1 MQLKLF
7 SASAALAQLAFLQAS
22 SAEPVERAA
31 AKNASL
37 ERKRNGSHLRSGYA
51 RRGNRYLELA
61 SDLLGEE
68 SYSYSMSMDA
78 GSMSMDAESDMA
90 LESELLAEESYSY
103 SMSMDAG
110 SMSMDAESD
119 MALESELLAEESYSY
134 SMSMD
139 AGSMSMDAES
149 DMALESELL
158 AEESYSYSMSYC
170 MSMEKSMSASKGA
183 VTDAAATPELKVN
196 VTPELKV
203 NAPAMEIA

>member
-31 AKNASL
+31 VSL
-37 ERKRNGSHLRSGYA
+37 GLCRHTKSPYSVLNFHSQGQERESREEKKCHLRSGYA

-134 SMSMD
+134 SMS
-139 AGSMSMDAES
+139 
-149 DMALESELL
+149 
-158 AEESYSYSMSYC
+158 YC
-170 MSMEKSMSASKGA
+170 MSMEESMSASKGA